1 MNILIILALVALLA
15 GAIIA
20 LTQKAWPIALLCA
33 GIFLAVLADTGL
45 IPS

>member
-15 GAIIA
+15 GAVLA
-20 LTQKAWPIALLCA
+20 ATQKVWPIALLCL
-33 GIFLAVLADTGL
+33 GLFLAVLADAGV

>member
-20 LTQKAWPIALLCA
+20 LTQKAWPIALLCT
-33 GIFLAVLADTGL
+33 GIFLAVLADAGL